1 MEKSG
6 MRLLVF
12 SLLVGAAFVCIYPA
26 LRSAET
32 ASAGLVR
39 TEGVRVVVDAG
50 HGGEDGGAVS
60 VSGERESE
68 INLAI
73 ALRLRDLLALAGV
86 EPVMIRTDDSAVYSD
101 GCTGISQKKL
111 SDLQNRVRMTQE
123 AAPALLLSIHQNFF
137 EQAKYRGA
145 QVFFAKTEGS
155 RALAEKLQNVLC
167 ASVDPS
173 NHRQIKPA
181 QTVYLMEHAPCTAAL
196 IECGFLSNAAEEQ
209 LLRTPDY
216 QKKLAA
222 AICAASVE
230 YLSEREDANEVKN
243 NVLL

>member
-196 IECGFLSNAAEEQ
+196 IECGFLSNAAEEAK
-209 LLRTPDY
+209 LRSGEY
-216 QKKLAA
+216 QRRLCCV
-222 AICAASVE
+222 IASSVSS
-230 YLSEREDANEVKN
+230 YLQNT
-243 NVLL
+243 